1 MSTPARKIEH
11 GPMHLRKLEAELL
24 ELAPSEREYLALRL
38 LDSLELRQGD
48 GAVAAEAHERW
59 LAYQRGEIG
68 AISEEESTADLEARL
83 QQVDAEQAWAAEAH
97 RRWEAYQRG
106 EEEMIPFE
114 EVMAEI
120 RGRPGR

>member
-1 MSTPARKIEH
+1 
-11 GPMHLRKLEAELL
+11 MHLSKLVAELL
-24 ELAPSEREYLALRL
+24 ELAPDEREYLAVRL
-38 LDSLELRQGD
+38 LDSLELGRGD
-48 GAVAAEAHERW
+48 GAVAAEAQVRR

-68 AISEEESTADLEARL
+68 DISEEDSVADLEERL
-83 QQVDAEQAWAAEAH
+83 QQVDTEQAWAAEAH
-97 RRWEAYQRG
+97 CRWAAYLRG